1 MSIWLSGPAE
11 LADVNRRLARKLL
24 HLWAA
29 TLALALL
36 AEAPITWLNDWAGWV
51 GRYVPILHHLQNRP
65 GDIAAVVARFYA
77 LVCGLAPVGVAYLL
91 RGDDPLHRLQIGLQ
105 QRGGWAIA
113 WFYAL
118 GLPLLVGS
126 LAFVVFAA
134 GTEGLTPTG
143 RYALLYWGLHS
154 HWGWFIVGPLLAVFG
169 CLWATLTAWLL
180 VTPLIALVRWG
191 KN

>member
-51 GRYVPILHHLQNRP
+51 GRFVPILHHLQNRP

-77 LVCGLAPVGVAYLL
+77 LVCGLAPVGVA
-91 RGDDPLHRLQIGLQ
+91 
-105 QRGGWAIA
+105 
-113 WFYAL
+113 
-118 GLPLLVGS
+118 
-126 LAFVVFAA
+126 FVVFAA

-143 RYALLYWGLHS
+143 RYSLLYWGLHS